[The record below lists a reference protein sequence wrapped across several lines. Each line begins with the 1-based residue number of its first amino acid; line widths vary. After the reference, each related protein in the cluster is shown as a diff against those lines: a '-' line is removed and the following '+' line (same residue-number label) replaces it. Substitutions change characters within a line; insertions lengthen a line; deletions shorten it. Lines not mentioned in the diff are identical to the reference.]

1 MPKGKGW
8 TAVTPD
14 EQEWKTPSW
23 MPPEATRRIVELT
36 ELTQMEQMRGHLWKF
51 APGVAGRKHLHTQ
64 QEEIF
69 VVIEGVFTMT
79 LGEEGEDVTLP
90 ARSVVVLSPNTPI
103 HIRNESAHD
112 AIAFMVGAPPVRG
125 DGVVLEE

>member
-23 MPPEATRRIVELT
+23 MPPGATRRIVELT

-112 AIAFMVGAPPVRG
+112 AIAFMGGAPPVRG